1 LALRLLAQQEP
12 PPELLRALNR
22 SLVGPFRWAGLE
34 AKRERLALL
43 RERFE
48 CEFCG
53 RFLEWFQNA
62 KAREIAEG
70 AMSNAE
76 KIALLRQELFA
87 DVDELE
93 KSGEIVLPD

>member
-1 LALRLLAQQEP
+1 MNTPQNASPGRAGQSGRPPRPPTSSLEEIVRLLEPLALRLLGQEEP

-34 AKRERLALL
+34 AKRDRL
-43 RERFE
+43 
-48 CEFCG
+48 G
-53 RFLEWFQNA
+53 
-62 KAREIAEG
+62 
-70 AMSNAE
+70 
-76 KIALLRQELFA
+76 LLRQELFA